1 MHQNTYE
8 ILSQTQRQRVSDG
21 AIASIFEGCESAQR
35 KLILV
40 LPQLGDFDSL
50 EYIWWIQRE
59 IDRIKSAGIAIRA
72 IGIGDRQSGEYFCKF
87 TGFDKNWLFVDP
99 TGELHRQLNL
109 YSGLTTKFP
118 LLSSGQSA
126 WVNLMLMCAGLGSQG
141 TLKEVFRGYRGD
153 RNAPQLIGDEEIIKA
168 SPLPPLKGSFF
179 KWAGGSGFQR
189 PFELATLRL
198 RNMAE
203 VLGNWTA
210 YVPDASH
217 MTQRGGTFLF
227 DAENKLTYEHRDR
240 GILGFSASPSYPL
253 SFLFADRFADQSKDQ
268 SSTQK
273 VTSP

>member
-1 MHQNTYE
+1 MQQSTYE
-8 ILSQTQRQRVSDG
+8 ILNQTQRLRVSDG
-21 AIASIFEGCESAQR
+21 VIASIFDGCDSTQR

-59 IDRIKSAGIAIRA
+59 IDRIKSAGIAVRA

-87 TGFDKNWLFVDP
+87 TGFDPSWMFVDP
-99 TGELHRQLNL
+99 TGELHRQLQL

-126 WVNLMLMCAGLGSQG
+126 WVNLMLMCAGIGSQG

-153 RNAPQLIGDEEIIKA
+153 RTAPQLIGDEEMIKA
-168 SPLPPLKGSFF
+168 APLPALKGSFF
-179 KWAGGSGFQR
+179 RWAGGSGFQR

-203 VLGNWTA
+203 VLGNWKA
-210 YVPDASH
+210 YVPDASYI
-217 MTQRGGTFLF
+217 TQRGGTFLF
-227 DAENKLTYEHRDR
+227 DAQNQLIYEHRDR
-240 GILGFSASPSYPL
+240 GILGFAATPSYPL
-253 SFLFADRFADQSKDQ
+253 SFLFATKSA
-268 SSTQK
+268 T
-273 VTSP
+273 

>member
-1 MHQNTYE
+1 MPQNTYE
-8 ILSQTQRQRVSDG
+8 ILSQVQRQRISDG
-21 AIASIFEGCESAQR
+21 VVTSIFDNCPAAFR

-50 EYIWWIQRE
+50 EYIWWIQRDIERLKLAE
-59 IDRIKSAGIAIRA
+59 IAVRA

-87 TGFDKNWLFVDP
+87 TGFDPRWMFVDA

-126 WVNLMLMCAGLGSQG
+126 WINLMLMCAGIGSQG

-153 RNAPQLIGDEEIIKA
+153 RFAPQLIGDQEIIKA
-168 SPLPPLKGSFF
+168 SPLPALKGSFF

-203 VLGNWTA
+203 VLGNWNA
-210 YVPDASH
+210 YVPDASY

-227 DAENKLTYEHRDR
+227 DAQNALVYEHRDR
-240 GILGFSASPSYPL
+240 GILGFAANPSYPL
-253 SFLFADRFADQSKDQ
+253 SFLFTDQDARPNNQ
-268 SSTQK
+268 ENNQEIINA
-273 VTSP
+273 

>member
-1 MHQNTYE
+1 MNQNTYQ
-8 ILSQTQRQRVSDG
+8 ILSQTQRQRVGDG
-21 AIASIFEGCESAQR
+21 AIASILEGCESAQR

-59 IDRIKSAGIAIRA
+59 IDRIKSEGIAVRA

-126 WVNLMLMCAGLGSQG
+126 WVNLMLMCAGIGSQG
-141 TLKEVFRGYRGD
+141 TLAEVFRGYRGD

-168 SPLPPLKGSFF
+168 APLPPLKGSF
-179 KWAGGSGFQR
+179 
-189 PFELATLRL
+189 RL

-210 YVPDASH
+210 YVPDASN

-227 DAENKLTYEHRDR
+227 DAEKKLTYEHRDR
-240 GILGFSASPSYPL
+240 GILGFSANPSYPL
-253 SFLFADRFADQSKDQ
+253 SFLFADQFSEQ

-273 VTSP
+273 ATSP

>member
-1 MHQNTYE
+1 MQQDTYK
-8 ILSQTQRQRVSDG
+8 ILSQTQRLRISDG
-21 AIASIFEGCESAQR
+21 AIANIFDNCELAQR

-59 IDRIKSAGIAIRA
+59 IDRIKSEGIAVRA

-87 TGFDKNWLFVDP
+87 TGFDPNWMFVDP

-109 YSGLTTKFP
+109 YAGLTTKFP

-126 WVNLMLMCAGLGSQG
+126 WVNLMLMCAGIGSQG

-153 RNAPQLIGDEEIIKA
+153 RHAPQLIGEDEVIKSA
-168 SPLPPLKGSFF
+168 PLPPLKGSFF
-179 KWAGGSGFQR
+179 NLAGGTGFQR

-203 VLGNWTA
+203 VLGNWKA

-227 DAENKLTYEHRDR
+227 DAQNELIYEHRDR
-240 GILGFSASPSYPL
+240 GILGFAANPSYPL
-253 SFLFADRFADQSKDQ
+253 SFLFAERLKCLAL
-268 SSTQK
+268 
-273 VTSP
+273 P

>member
-1 MHQNTYE
+1 MNQNTYE

-21 AIASIFEGCESAQR
+21 AISSILDDCPLEQR

-59 IDRIKSAGIAIRA
+59 IDRIKSEGIAVRA
-72 IGIGDRQSGEYFCKF
+72 IGIGDGQSGEYFCKF
-87 TGFDKNWLFVDP
+87 TGFDPNWMFVDA
-99 TGELHRQLNL
+99 TGELHRQLLL

-126 WVNLMLMCAGLGSQG
+126 WVNLMLMCAGIGSKG
-141 TLKEVFRGYRGD
+141 TLAEVFRGYRGD
-153 RNAPQLIGDEEIIKA
+153 RNAPQLIGDEEVIRA
-168 SPLPPLKGSFF
+168 APLPPLKGSFF

-227 DAENKLTYEHRDR
+227 DAQNQLVYEHRDR
-240 GILGFSASPSYPL
+240 GILGFAANPSYPL
-253 SFLFADRFADQSKDQ
+253 SFLFPDIDEN
-268 SSTQK
+268 
-273 VTSP
+273 

>member
-1 MHQNTYE
+1 MQQDTYK
-8 ILSQTQRQRVSDG
+8 ILSQTQRLRISDR
-21 AIASIFEGCESAQR
+21 AIANIFDNCPSVQR

-59 IDRIKSAGIAIRA
+59 VDRIKSQGIAVRA

-87 TGFDKNWLFVDP
+87 TGFDPNCLFVDP
-99 TGELHRQLNL
+99 TGDLHRQLNL
-109 YSGLTTKFP
+109 YSGLTTQFP

-126 WVNLMLMCAGLGSQG
+126 WVNLMLMCAGIGSQG

-153 RNAPQLIGDEEIIKA
+153 RNAPQLISEDEVIKSA
-168 SPLPPLKGSFF
+168 PLPPLKGSLFNL
-179 KWAGGSGFQR
+179 AGGTGFQR

-203 VLGNWTA
+203 VLGNWKA
-210 YVPDASH
+210 YVPDATY

-227 DAENKLTYEHRDR
+227 DSQNELIYEHRDR
-240 GILGFSASPSYPL
+240 GILGFAANPSYPL
-253 SFLFADRFADQSKDQ
+253 SFLFAD
-268 SSTQK
+268 
-273 VTSP
+273 

>member
-1 MHQNTYE
+1 MNQNTYE
-8 ILSQTQRQRVSDG
+8 ILSQTKRQRVG
-21 AIASIFEGCESAQR
+21 VGEIASILEGCESAQR

-50 EYIWWIQRE
+50 AYIWWIQRE
-59 IDRIKSAGIAIRA
+59 IDRIKSEGIAVRA

-126 WVNLMLMCAGLGSQG
+126 WVNLMLMCAGIGSQG
-141 TLKEVFRGYRGD
+141 TLAEVFRGYRGD

-210 YVPDASH
+210 YVPDVSH

-227 DAENKLTYEHRDR
+227 DAEKKLTYEHRDR
-240 GILGFSASPSYPL
+240 GILGFSANPSYPL
-253 SFLFADRFADQSKDQ
+253 SFLFADQFSEQ

>member
-1 MHQNTYE
+1 MQQDIYK
-8 ILSQTQRQRVSDG
+8 ILSQTQRLRVSDR
-21 AIASIFEGCESAQR
+21 AIANIFDNCPSAQR

-59 IDRIKSAGIAIRA
+59 IDRLKSEGIAVRA

-87 TGFDKNWLFVDP
+87 TGFDPNCLFVDP

-109 YSGLTTKFP
+109 YSGLTTQFP

-126 WVNLMLMCAGLGSQG
+126 WVNLMLMCAGIGSQG
-141 TLKEVFRGYRGD
+141 TLAEVFRGYRGD
-153 RNAPQLIGDEEIIKA
+153 RNAPQLIGEDEVIKSA
-168 SPLPPLKGSFF
+168 PLPPLKGSFF
-179 KWAGGSGFQR
+179 NLAGGTGFQR

-203 VLGNWTA
+203 VLGNWKA
-210 YVPDASH
+210 YVPDASY

-227 DAENKLTYEHRDR
+227 DAQNELIYEHRDR
-240 GILGFSASPSYPL
+240 GILGFAANPSYPL
-253 SFLFADRFADQSKDQ
+253 SFLFADKSAN
-268 SSTQK
+268 
-273 VTSP
+273 